1 MIKLF
6 EVIGREPCSESQQM
20 PKKSTI
26 QSKAGNHH
34 RDYVSSSTKL
44 RSDTLI
50 KVLRESYGDEF
61 AAGHRGDI
69 KLSTLLEHRGNAAIG
84 EVRNHELTGLNS
96 RKANARANK
105 KNLGRISSKSV
116 TLVANASV
124 RFGAALKKLAD
135 K

>member
-6 EVIGREPCSESQQM
+6 EVIAREPCSESQQM

-50 KVLRESYGDEF
+50 KDLRESYGDKF

-69 KLSTLLEHRGNAAIG
+69 KLSTLLEHTGNAAIG
-84 EVRNHELTGLNS
+84 EVRNQELGLNH
-96 RKANARANK
+96 RGADARANN
-105 KNLGRISSKSV
+105 KNLEWVSGKSV